1 MPGATPGV
9 DTCMPW
15 NDKRRPGY
23 NRPDRYRC
31 WYDDEG
37 EHCPG
42 GTIESG
48 WDKDSKTGKCWGGN
62 MYWSHCFPPIDSYSQ
77 EDKDKLSCC
86 LGRKMENECH
96 PDYCRKDG
104 KSLGLCNSFLVAHCS
119 DPENLFDATG
129 CIQLKT
135 KDPEIYKYVMKENC
149 KGDNF
154 KKTECKEFCRD
165 NPNECQTEL
174 LEYCKDKATKPEY
187 EDICACYYPPRV
199 YMDIADEFER
209 EWQVPAQY
217 LDHRPKCAYPQCK
230 TAVIG
235 PPDSAP
241 CAPQHISS
249 CINNID
255 IDVGGKASIGS
266 VILTNDQDCGNVY
279 TKPVTRPA
287 TTTSA
292 ADTKKEES
300 SDEGNNGGFLG
311 TGISFNLWMAII
323 GGGIGALI
331 LMIAVAWLLFG
342 GQKSRSEKLAKALDR
357 TNGVSRKRRQGIQRP
372 YQAQ

>member
-1 MPGATPGV
+1 MPGATPAV

-23 NRPDRYRC
+23 AEPERYRC
-31 WYDDEG
+31 DDDPGQWCPEGTRIYSKYEAREEHVWDECWAQGNYYDK
-37 EHCPG
+37 CYPK
-42 GTIESG
+42 IE
-48 WDKDSKTGKCWGGN
+48 N
-62 MYWSHCFPPIDSYSQ
+62 YSL
-77 EDKDKLSCC
+77 EDKDRLECC

-174 LEYCKDKATKPEY
+174 LEYCKDKHTQPEY
-187 EDICACYYPPRV
+187 ESICACYYPPRV
-199 YMDIADEFER
+199 YMDIADQFER

-230 TAVIG
+230 TAFIG
-235 PPDSAP
+235 PSPDGAP

-255 IDVGGKASIGS
+255 IDVGGKAKIGS
-266 VILTNDQDCGNVY
+266 VILTNDQKCGNVY
-279 TKPVTRPA
+279 TKPVTEPA
-287 TTTSA
+287 TTTEAGGNEGGSG
-292 ADTKKEES
+292 
-300 SDEGNNGGFLG
+300 SDSGNGANNGGFLG
-311 TGISFNLWMAII
+311 TGISFILWIAIV
-323 GGGIGALI
+323 GGSIAALI
-331 LMIAVAWLLFG
+331 LIVAVYLFKK
-342 GQKSRSEKLAKALDR
+342 KSSKPDMPQYHTRPSI
-357 TNGVSRKRRQGIQRP
+357 TQGKREP
-372 YQAQ
+372 AYL